1 MTQKLF
7 IQYSLRSYIVF
18 WKYDQITPWFVH
30 KYQAPTMQ
38 FFPFPLLISLISLL
52 EKLLAI
58 MLSTAPA
65 LSFSEPGLV
74 NQFSGFQTGF
84 TPWEWDCSDLFFVD
98 QMSLEPAIPSPC
110 YGESD
115 TGSVKIN
122 SGSHD
127 MKTGSDESCAGFVK
141 INPRCDDAD
150 ISNDLPC
157 SQADE
162 PDSDDTKQL
171 TAITNFGS
179 GENNHNR
186 KKMIQP
192 EMTDERK
199 RKRMES
205 NRESAKRSRM
215 RKQSHIDN
223 LREQVNRLD
232 LENRE
237 LGNRLRLVL
246 HQLQRVNS
254 DNNRLVTE
262 QEILRL
268 RLSEMRRI
276 LIIRQLQQQQQW
288 ELHNRRM
295 IMTEQNHPHLQ

>member
-1 MTQKLF
+1 
-7 IQYSLRSYIVF
+7 
-18 WKYDQITPWFVH
+18 
-30 KYQAPTMQ
+30 
-38 FFPFPLLISLISLL
+38 
-52 EKLLAI
+52 
-58 MLSTAPA
+58 MLSTVPA
-65 LSFSEPGLV
+65 FSFSEPGLV

-84 TPWEWDCSDLFFVD
+84 TSWEWDCSDLFSVD
-98 QMSLEPAIPSPC
+98 HLSLEPEPAVPSPC

-115 TGSVKIN
+115 AGSVRTN
-122 SGSHD
+122 SGNHN
-127 MKTGSDESCAGFVK
+127 MKTGSDEFCTGF
-141 INPRCDDAD
+141 DDANQSD
-150 ISNDLPC
+150 GL
-157 SQADE
+157 AKE
-162 PDSDDTKQL
+162 PGSEDHKQL

-179 GENNHNR
+179 GEQNHDR
-186 KKMIQP
+186 KKLTQP

-223 LREQVNRLD
+223 LRNQVNRLD

-246 HQLQRVNS
+246 HQLQRVNT

-268 RLSEMRRI
+268 RLSEMRRV
-276 LIIRQLQQQQQW
+276 LIVRQLQQQQQW

-295 IMTEQNHPHLQ
+295 IMTEQNHPSSIIDQHL

>member
-1 MTQKLF
+1 
-7 IQYSLRSYIVF
+7 
-18 WKYDQITPWFVH
+18 
-30 KYQAPTMQ
+30 
-38 FFPFPLLISLISLL
+38 
-52 EKLLAI
+52 
-58 MLSTAPA
+58 MLSTVPA
-65 LSFSEPGLV
+65 FSFSEPGLV

-98 QMSLEPAIPSPC
+98 QMSLKPAVPSPS

-115 TGSVKIN
+115 TGSVRIN

-127 MKTGSDESCAGFVK
+127 MKTGSDESCLGFVK
-141 INPRCDDAD
+141 TSPGFDDANQ
-150 ISNDLPC
+150 SVGLLC
-157 SQADE
+157 SQAHE
-162 PDSDDTKQL
+162 PDSDDPKQL
-171 TAITNFGS
+171 TAITNSGS
-179 GENNHNR
+179 GEQNHNG
-186 KKMIQP
+186 KILTQP
-192 EMTDERK
+192 EMTEERK

-223 LREQVNRLD
+223 LRNQVNRLD

-246 HQLQRVNS
+246 HQLQRVNT

-268 RLSEMRRI
+268 RLSEMRRV

-295 IMTEQNHPHLQ
+295 IMTEHNNPSSTIDQLV